1 MSVLEIILGAPRLEA
16 ASMDEFWK
24 LLQRRTQLPC
34 VQVAVDVG
42 SKYVHVNPQRSCE
55 IVFQF
60 LVEDDFDP
68 LSDYKLV
75 YGYFGRAKRIVP
87 EMANAY
93 PMPII
98 SSSTLEVR
106 GKVVVAAFS
115 LKTVRDMCR
124 GWYQIGDWVLS
135 PDFGKFAFMPK
146 DFVLDMHLTVFPYN
160 ARPGCTCCKV
170 VSDDEAEELTRF
182 PWGRRTQLTDRLLC
196 GQLKQCG
203 SIVEDYGEE
212 VVARFLDDSTGP
224 HYRLPLCSMRLA
236 RVREQIRWSN
246 CRRDVICILGI
257 DSNLDRADLISIFSD
272 ARLKSKKG
280 GKRMTSFFSGS
291 VVLFL

>member
-42 SKYVHVNPQRSCE
+42 PKYVHVNPQRSCE
-55 IVFQF
+55 IVFHF
-60 LVEDDFDP
+60 LVEGDFDP

-115 LKTVRDMCR
+115 LETMRDMSK
-124 GWYQIGDWVLS
+124 GWYRIGDWVSS
-135 PDFGKFAFMPK
+135 PDFSKFAFQPK

-160 ARPGCTCCKV
+160 ARPGCACCKV
-170 VSDDEAEELTRF
+170 EFDDDAEELTRLR
-182 PWGRRTQLTDRLLC
+182 WGLKAQLIDRLLC
-196 GQLKQCG
+196 GPLKQCS
-203 SIVEDYGEE
+203 SILEDYGEE
-212 VVARFLDDSTGP
+212 AVARFLDDSTGP
-224 HYRLPLCSMRLA
+224 HYWPPYRTMRLT
-236 RVREQIRWSN
+236 RVREEIHWIK
-246 CRRDVICILGI
+246 RRDLIRL
-257 DSNLDRADLISIFSD
+257 LRADASARDPLSILDDF
-272 ARLKSKKG
+272 RLKTKKG
-280 GKRMTSFFSGS
+280 ADRTTSFFAGS